1 MIVNETELRQI
12 IREELIHELLSADEI
27 MNYWGKKYKN
37 WGGPTVSGDDLANAL
52 DWGLIGFAFIAD
64 FIPGIG
70 TGASTAAN
78 IGSIG
83 LATRKENWLGA
94 ALGVS
99 AILIPA
105 VGDAIAGV
113 GKAVQAGLKV
123 PKPIL
128 NKILQGLSGVGKYE
142 LSTFLTSNA
151 TKAGIEISDEVVMGM
166 TKALGR
172 FKKDISVLAA

>member
-12 IREELIHELLSADEI
+12 IREELIHELLGVDEI
-27 MNYWGKKYKN
+27 MDYWGEKYKD
-37 WGGPTVSGDDLANAL
+37 WSGPTVSGEDLTNAL
-52 DWGLIGFAFIAD
+52 DWGLIGFAFVAD

-70 TGASTAAN
+70 TGFSTAAN
-78 IGSIG
+78 LGSIG
-83 LATRKENWLGA
+83 LATRRENWLGA

-113 GKAVQAGLKV
+113 GKAVQAGIKV
-123 PKPIL
+123 PKPVL

-151 TKAGIEISDEVVMGM
+151 TKVGIEISDEAVMGM

-172 FKKDISVLAA
+172 FKKDIAVLAA